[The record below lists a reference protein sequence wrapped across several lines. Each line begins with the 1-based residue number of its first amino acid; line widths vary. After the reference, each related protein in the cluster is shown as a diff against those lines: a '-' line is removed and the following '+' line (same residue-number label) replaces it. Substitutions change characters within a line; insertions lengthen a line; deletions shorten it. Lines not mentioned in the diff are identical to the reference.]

1 MIIFLYGQDTYRSK
15 RKLNELVERYQKIRK
30 GGLNLK
36 YFDFKDVSF
45 NVLKDEIQQV
55 PIFKEKKLL
64 ILKNAFSNPEFGE
77 KLLKNL
83 KASESFFKKNDDTIL
98 FYEEGKVK
106 KNALFNFLKKNAK
119 SQEFQFLDGEKLK
132 NWVIKE
138 FKNYGAKIEP
148 QALNKLIEFVGQ
160 ELWQMSEEI
169 KKLVNYKNGPAFAK
183 ATAGK
188 GKEIQRKDVEILVKP
203 KIETD
208 IFKTIEAIASKNKK
222 EALKLIHQHLEKG
235 AHPLYLFSMINYQF
249 RNLLMVKSLGQKY
262 PSYYAILKAS
272 QLHPFVVK
280 KAIEQ
285 SQKFELEELKK
296 IYQKLF
302 EIDLDVKTGRIE
314 PALALNML
322 IAGI

>member
-15 RKLNELVERYQKIRK
+15 RKLNELVEHYKKIRK
-30 GGLNLK
+30 AGLNLK
-36 YFDFKDVSF
+36 YFDFKEDSF
-45 NVLKDEIQQV
+45 NLLKDEIQQV

-83 KASESFFKKNDDTIL
+83 RASESFFRKSDDIIL

-119 SQEFQFLDGEKLK
+119 SQEFNFLEGEKLK
-132 NWVIKE
+132 NWAIKE
-138 FKNYGAKIEP
+138 FKNYGAKIQP

-160 ELWQMSEEI
+160 ELWQFSEEI
-169 KKLVNYKNGPAFAK
+169 KKLVNYKNG
-183 ATAGK
+183 
-188 GKEIQRKDVEILVKP
+188 EIIREKDVEILVKQ

-208 IFKTIEAIASKNKK
+208 IFKTIETMASKNKK
-222 EALKLIHQHLEKG
+222 EALKLIHRHLEKG

-302 EIDLDVKTGRIE
+302 EIDLDIKRGRVE
-314 PALALNML
+314 PETALDML
-322 IAGI
+322 IAEI